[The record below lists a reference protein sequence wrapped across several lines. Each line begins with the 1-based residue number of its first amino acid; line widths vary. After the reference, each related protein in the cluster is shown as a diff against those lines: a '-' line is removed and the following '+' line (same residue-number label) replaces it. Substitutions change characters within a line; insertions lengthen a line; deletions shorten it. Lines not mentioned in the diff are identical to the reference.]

1 MIHCDTPS
9 VNLSVS
15 RVFPRTSL
23 KEDFFMSS
31 NSFSLHSS
39 KYWKYIHQMALCHDV
54 PSLLSNR
61 WFSGD
66 LAHCFPPNQVVSNS

>member
-15 RVFPRTSL
+15 GVFPRTSL
-23 KEDFFMSS
+23 KEDFFMSRDS
-31 NSFSLHSS
+31 VSLYSP
-39 KYWKYIHQMALCHDV
+39 KYWKYIHQMAICHDI

-61 WFSGD
+61 WFNENVA
-66 LAHCFPPNQVVSNS
+66 LCFLSNPVIS